1 MNLECVNT
9 TQFKIWN
16 IVITPE
22 CFIIPPPRGHHCS
35 DVCHHE
41 YALHGFELHIKEMAR
56 YVQAPKRGFLL

>member
-9 TQFKIWN
+9 SEFKIQK
-16 IVITPE
+16 VFITPE

-41 YALHGFELHIKEMAR
+41 YILHVFELRIKEMAQ
-56 YVQAPKRGFLL
+56 YVQDSKCGFLL